1 MKQTRVTQI
10 PAPDSDFD
18 ISSRGVRP
26 AMNGR
31 TGHTLTES
39 THADCA
45 ECLQQVNLAHHV
57 AINVGASVLYKSNDG
72 HTGRVWA
79 YDPD

>member
-1 MKQTRVTQI
+1 
-10 PAPDSDFD
+10 
-18 ISSRGVRP
+18 
-26 AMNGR
+26 MNGR